1 MNLIIASFVVALCS
15 FLIIGR
21 YFDFF
26 TNISMDDH
34 ILVNNVSRYL
44 YAINEKEDI
53 DISYKNY
60 LNLLENS
67 NNKYKSLV
75 LFDNFVILKT
85 LADKN
90 NLTNDDI
97 IRLTI

>member
-15 FLIIGR
+15 LLIISR

-26 TNISMDDH
+26 TDISMNEH

-53 DISYKNY
+53 QVSYKNY
-60 LNLLENS
+60 LNLLEDS

-75 LFDNFVILKT
+75 LFDNFVILKN

-97 IRLTI
+97 AKLII